1 MGSNRHNGRS
11 VRPISSRQEFREE
24 RAIEAKERFDHAWSN
39 RAQDWRAL
47 EWALD
52 ELDVAVCALV
62 EAQAGHERALRPDR
76 GESGVG

>member
-1 MGSNRHNGRS
+1 
-11 VRPISSRQEFREE
+11 VRQISSLEEFREE
-24 RAIEAKERFDHAWSN
+24 RAIEAKGRFDQAWSN

-62 EAQAGHERALRPDR
+62 EAQAGYERARRPDR
-76 GESGVG
+76 DESGVG